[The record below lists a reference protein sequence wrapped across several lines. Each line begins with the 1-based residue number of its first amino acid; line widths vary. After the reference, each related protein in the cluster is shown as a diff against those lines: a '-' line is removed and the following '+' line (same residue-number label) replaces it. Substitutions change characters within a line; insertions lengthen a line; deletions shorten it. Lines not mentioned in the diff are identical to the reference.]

1 MKISVWI
8 YFLLR
13 CDAMRL
19 MDFHSHL
26 WFLMIGIDIGSSA
39 LRVISSFQ
47 VWVMNV
53 DFGSFL
59 HTYLQTSKTSSS

>member
-47 VWVMNV
+47 VMGNECGFRVV
-53 DFGSFL
+53 SSYLSPDFKDF
-59 HTYLQTSKTSSS
+59 K